1 MPSRPGSVEDAL
13 ANTLRSRLAIAA
25 MPRADAGRV
34 LGVATGDCCTFKRR
48 RETDPVLWIDA
59 AGKATALKLNGVLQ
73 ALEAGGE
80 AADGNLAFQAPAP
93 TVVVR
98 SLGEEA
104 DWRADAQLVFEREP
118 GTRIGYRGF
127 YGCAG

>member
-1 MPSRPGSVEDAL
+1 MPARPGSVEDAL
-13 ANTLRSRLAIAA
+13 ANTLRSRLDLAPIT
-25 MPRADAGRV
+25 RADAGQV
-34 LGVATGDCCTFKRR
+34 LGVAKGDRCTFKRR

-59 AGKATALKLNGVLQ
+59 AGEAAALKLNGVLV

-80 AADGNLAFQAPAP
+80 AADGSLAFQAPAT

-98 SLGEEA
+98 LLGEEA
-104 DWRADAQLVFEREP
+104 DWRADAELVFELEP